1 MFFSGKKSA
10 FGRHETFQLRYSW
23 LTKGFQELQ
32 NDPNIFTST
41 NATLKLGVGKN
52 MVNSIRYWMLAT
64 QIIESTS
71 KGYEPTELGNSIF
84 SDNGFD
90 KYLED
95 EATIWLIHWLL
106 TTNPN
111 IATSWYWFFNVF
123 NKPEFTKTETKNALQ
138 DFIDQNIDSN
148 VASNT
153 INKDIDVLLRMYS
166 HKTSSDSV
174 LSEEL
179 LDSPLSL
186 LKLITQSSDN
196 KSYYSSQEDRN
207 NIPLGV
213 IGFALT
219 SIFASTETN
228 IISIENLMYMKA
240 KHSALGTVFRMN
252 ECQLLAK
259 LEDLTH
265 YIPEIYSMSDSA
277 GEHQIYQNKAIQPIE
292 YLKKHYQTS
301 NIKVAA

>member
-1 MFFSGKKSA
+1 MFFSEKKVA

-32 NDPNIFTST
+32 KDPELFTST
-41 NATLKLGVGKN
+41 SATLKLGVGKN

-71 KGYEPTELGNSIF
+71 DGYVPTELGFSIF
-84 SDNGFD
+84 SGNGFD

-106 TTNPN
+106 ATNPMV
-111 IATSWYWFFNVF
+111 ATSWYWFFNLF
-123 NKPEFTKTETKNALQ
+123 NKPEFTNTEAKDALQ
-138 DFIDQNIDSN
+138 EFIDQNIDSK
-148 VASNT
+148 VASST
-153 INKDIDVLLRMYS
+153 VKKDIDVLLRMYS

-186 LKLITQSSDN
+186 LKLITQSLDN
-196 KSYYSSQEDRN
+196 KTYYSSQEDRS

-213 IGFALT
+213 VGFAIS
-219 SIFASTETN
+219 SIFESLETN
-228 IISIENLMYMKA
+228 VISIENLMYMKS
-240 KHSALGTVFRMN
+240 KHPALGTVFRMN
-252 ECQLLAK
+252 ESQLLSK
-259 LEDLTH
+259 LEDLIR
-265 YIPEIYSMSDSA
+265 YIPNIYSMSDSA
-277 GEHQIYQNKAIQPIE
+277 GEHQIYQNKAISPIE
-292 YLKKHYQTS
+292 YLKEHYKTPSIQ
-301 NIKVAA
+301 VAA